1 MTILLCVLLLVVLL
15 LLGMPIAFAMGLSGA
30 AGLWA
35 VGGFDT
41 MMGILSAAP
50 YRNTASWLMTS
61 LPLFVLMAEV
71 LSASRLS
78 GAMFDAANKWVGHLP
93 GGLAVATVLTSAGFG
108 AVCGSSTAATA
119 TMARTAVP
127 EGRRLGYDAGLITG
141 TVAASGTL
149 SILIP
154 PSLILVIYGILTENS
169 IGSLFVAG
177 IVPGIA
183 TALAY
188 ALTIL
193 IVIKHRPHYA
203 PGAGSQRTTWVER
216 WASLRQLWPIV
227 LLFAAVIGSLYSGVI
242 TVTEVAAVGAAGA
255 ILIAGPLLRR
265 LSWAGFLE
273 ALRKTTH
280 TTAMIFAII
289 IGAHILSYFLTMT
302 MATQTLVGFVAE
314 QQWPAGAVLAVL
326 LLIYLLLGC
335 VMDQLAIMVLTIP
348 IVYPLVTKL
357 GYDPIWFGII
367 ITKTVEIGLITPPF
381 GMNGFVASSIAGVPL
396 RQVFRGLMPFV
407 LAELLLLAFFAAVP
421 ASITWVVR

>member
-1 MTILLCVLLLVVLL
+1 MAIALCLVLLVVLL
-15 LLGMPIAFAMGLSGA
+15 VLGMPIAFAMGLAGA

-35 VGGFDT
+35 VGGTET

-50 YRNTASWLMTS
+50 YRNTASWLLTAI
-61 LPLFVLMAEV
+61 PLFVLMAEV

-78 GAMFDAANKWVGHLP
+78 GAMFDAANKWVGRLP
-93 GGLAVATVLTSAGFG
+93 GGLAVATVATSAGFG

-127 EGRRLGYDAGLITG
+127 EGRRLGYDAGLVTG

-169 IGSLFVAG
+169 IGNLFVAG

-188 ALTIL
+188 ALTIVL
-193 IVIKHRPHYA
+193 IVKRKPWLA
-203 PGAGSQRTTWVER
+203 PAGDAGRANWRER
-216 WASLRQLWPIV
+216 WGSLRELWPIV
-227 LLFAAVIGSLYSGVI
+227 LLFAAVIGTLYGGVI

-255 ILIAGPLLRR
+255 IVVAGPLLRR
-265 LSWAGFLE
+265 LSWRDLLE
-273 ALRKTTH
+273 ALRRTTH
-280 TTAMIFAII
+280 TTALIFAIV
-289 IGAHILSYFLTMT
+289 IGAHILSYFLTLT

-314 QQWPAGAVLAVL
+314 QRWSAGTVLAVL
-326 LLIYLLLGC
+326 LAIYLVLGC
-335 VMDQLAIMVLTIP
+335 LMDQLAILVLTLP

-367 ITKTVEIGLITPPF
+367 VTKTVEIGLITPPF
-381 GMNGFVASSIAGVPL
+381 GMNAFVAASLTGVPL
-396 RQVFRGLMPFV
+396 RQVFRGLAPFV
-407 LAELLLLAFFAAVP
+407 AAELVLLAVFAAAP
-421 ASITWVVR
+421 ATITWAVR

>member
-15 LLGMPIAFAMGLSGA
+15 LMGMPIAFAMGLSGA

-35 VGGFDT
+35 VGGFET
-41 MMGILSAAP
+41 MMGILAAAP

-71 LSASRLS
+71 LSASGLS
-78 GAMFDAANKWVGHLP
+78 SAMFDAANKWVGRLP

-127 EGRRLGYDAGLITG
+127 EGLRLGYDAGLITG

-149 SILIP
+149 AILIP

-169 IGSLFVAG
+169 IGNLFVAG
-177 IVPGIA
+177 IVPGLM

-193 IVIKHRPHYA
+193 IVVKRRPELA
-203 PGAGSQRTTWVER
+203 PVADSTLATWAER
-216 WASLRQLWPIV
+216 WAALRQLWPIV

-265 LSWAGFLE
+265 LSWADLLG
-273 ALRKTTH
+273 ALRRTTH
-280 TTAMIFAII
+280 TTALIFAII

-302 MATQTLVGFVAE
+302 MATQTLVAFVAE
-314 QQWPAGAVLAVL
+314 QQWSAGTVLAAL
-326 LLIYLLLGC
+326 LVIYLLLGC
-335 VMDQLAIMVLTIP
+335 VMDQLAILVLTIP
-348 IVYPLVTKL
+348 IVYPLIIKL

-367 ITKTVEIGLITPPF
+367 VTKTVEIGLFTPPF
-381 GMNGFVASSIAGVPL
+381 GMNAFVASSITGVPL

-407 LAELLLLAFFAAVP
+407 GVELLLLAFFAAVP

>member
-1 MTILLCVLLLVVLL
+1 MIPILCIVLLVVLL
-15 LLGMPIAFAMGLSGA
+15 LLGMPIAFAMGLAGA
-30 AGLWA
+30 VGLWTI
-35 VGGFDT
+35 GGFET

-50 YRNTASWLMTS
+50 YRNTASWLLTS
-61 LPLFVLMAEV
+61 IPLFVLMAEV

-78 GAMFDAANKWVGHLP
+78 GAMFDAGNKWVGQLP
-93 GGLAVATVLTSAGFG
+93 GGLAMATVLASAGFG

-127 EGRRLGYDAGLITG
+127 EGRRLGYSAGFITG

-169 IGSLFVAG
+169 IGSLFAAG

-183 TALAY
+183 SAMAY
-188 ALTIL
+188 LL
-193 IVIKHRPHYA
+193 VIFVVAARRPHLVSGHQGQHA
-203 PGAGSQRTTWVER
+203 SWSER
-216 WASLRQLWPIV
+216 WSSLRGLWPIA
-227 LLFAAVIGSLYSGVI
+227 LLFAAVIGSLYGGII

-265 LSWAGFLE
+265 LSWADLLE
-273 ALRKTTH
+273 ALRRTTH
-280 TTAMIFAII
+280 TTALIFAIV

-302 MATQTLVGFVAE
+302 MATQTMMAFVAE
-314 QQWPAGAVLAVL
+314 QQWSAGTVLTVL
-326 LLIYLLLGC
+326 LVIYLILGC
-335 VMDQLAIMVLTIP
+335 LMDQLAILVLTMP

-381 GMNGFVASSIAGVPL
+381 GMNVFVASSLTDVPF
-396 RQVFRGLMPFV
+396 REVFRGVMPFV
-407 LAELLLLAFFAAVP
+407 VAELLLLAFFAAVP
-421 ASITWVVR
+421 GSITWIVR